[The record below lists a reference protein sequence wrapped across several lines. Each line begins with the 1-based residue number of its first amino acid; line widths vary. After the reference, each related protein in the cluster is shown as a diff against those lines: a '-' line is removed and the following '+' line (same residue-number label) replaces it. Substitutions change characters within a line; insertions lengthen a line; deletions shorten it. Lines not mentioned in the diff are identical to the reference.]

1 MRLGGAA
8 DGLGCARRGGRS
20 GSRAGR
26 EESSSAQMVLPSAV
40 ADLIRWQI
48 TRKIPDEL

>member
-1 MRLGGAA
+1 M
-8 DGLGCARRGGRS
+8 DGFVRRGGRS
-20 GSRAGR
+20 GLRAARRAGR